1 MRHTGS
7 TLMILALA
15 ALFVPGP
22 RKALGAFVAEVQLPI
37 CAQPFP
43 VLSFSLSKAA
53 VSVTKQLDACTP
65 NIFAA
70 VSNGTVL
77 NTVTMTVGSSSS
89 VQYNWV
95 FQDVVLT
102 SERTSDAVPT
112 ETVTWKFGLSN
123 FQWQDQTAEK
133 KRPVKISR
141 YASNLR
147 KGESVA
153 QMTNSGDSGAS
164 GAVCANIYAFTP
176 DEQMVS
182 CCSCPVTPNGL
193 VSISA
198 NNDLAS
204 NTLTPAVPDALVI
217 ALVTTLPE
225 AGSCNNSAASITS
238 ATLAPGIAAWGTT
251 IHATPSA
258 GTFAVTETAFA
269 PDSISIG
276 ELDLLG
282 SLCGFIVA
290 NGSGFGVCRSC
301 RLGGLGATSQ

>member
-1 MRHTGS
+1 
-7 TLMILALA
+7 
-15 ALFVPGP
+15 
-22 RKALGAFVAEVQLPI
+22 
-37 CAQPFP
+37 
-43 VLSFSLSKAA
+43 
-53 VSVTKQLDACTP
+53 
-65 NIFAA
+65 
-70 VSNGTVL
+70 
-77 NTVTMTVGSSSS
+77 MTVGSSSS

-123 FQWQDQTAEK
+123 FQWQDQAAEK

-193 VSISA
+193 VSLSA

-225 AGSCNNSAASITS
+225 AGSCNNSAATVTS

-251 IHATPSA
+251 IHATPAA

>member
-43 VLSFSLSKAA
+43 VLSFNLSRTT

-77 NTVTMTVGSSSS
+77 NTVTLTAGKSS
-89 VQYNWV
+89 VAYDWV

-102 SERTSDAVPT
+102 SDSGSGGVPT

-123 FQWQDQTAEK
+123 FQWQDQAAEK

-147 KGESVA
+147 KGDSVA
-153 QMTNSGDSGAS
+153 HMTNSGDSGAT
-164 GAVCANIYAFTP
+164 GPVCANIYAFTP

-193 VSISA
+193 VSLSA

-225 AGSCNNSAASITS
+225 AGSCNNSAATVTS

-251 IHATPSA
+251 IHATPAA